1 MSMGFDRS
9 RETPLPKLG
18 QPGGK
23 PFRKAPG
30 YWQEQPLPPLIRPAY
45 DMSRLPTSP
54 KKPLHLP
61 TFVVNDKGRCR
72 SHPIFRSY
80 AVLPLS
86 PALGSW
92 ASGVSRA
99 TRRKLGRTFL
109 QKHGRLIPKHA
120 ASKLAFVPMCG
131 SDLIGSPKSGSNI
144 NKRVIEVVPVVTYY
158 RRLFRAGRFR
168 RSRVN

>member
-1 MSMGFDRS
+1 MADCSSPGRPLTRVAKQRSMIHRYAS
-9 RETPLPKLG
+9 K
-18 QPGGK
+18 
-23 PFRKAPG
+23 
-30 YWQEQPLPPLIRPAY
+30 IRVG
-45 DMSRLPTSP
+45 L
-54 KKPLHLP
+54 
-61 TFVVNDKGRCR
+61 
-72 SHPIFRSY
+72 
-80 AVLPLS
+80 
-86 PALGSW
+86 
-92 ASGVSRA
+92 RA
-99 TRRKLGRTFL
+99 TPRKLGRTFL